1 MKRILQ
7 TLMISFLVINNTNAQ
22 ISVTS
27 VNNKAKVVVGKIA
40 PMGAFIADLTYK
52 IEGVD
57 TIYTFCHHNQKYKT
71 LTDIN
76 CVVFLGRDNTF
87 ESLYT
92 LFKSVFLEENR
103 KNKDYL
109 VSFKLLDDGYVIRTR
124 RDMGVTQVQF
134 SNESFTEYV
143 SFTEKQ
149 VDKLFGK
156 TQD

>member
-1 MKRILQ
+1 MKKITQ
-7 TLMISFLVINNTNAQ
+7 VLMFTFLINITNAQ

-27 VNNKAKVVVGKIA
+27 VTNKAKVVVGKVV
-40 PMGAFIADLTYK
+40 PMGAFIADLTYS
-52 IEGVD
+52 IDGVD
-57 TIYTFCHHNQKYKT
+57 TIYSFCHRNQKYTT
-71 LTDIN
+71 LTDIK
-76 CVVFLGRDNTF
+76 CVVFFGRDNTF

-92 LFKSVFLEENR
+92 LFKSVFLDENK

-109 VSFKLLDDGYVIRTR
+109 VRFKIMDNGFSIRTNR
-124 RDMGVTQVQF
+124 IFGVTQVMF
-134 SNESFTEYV
+134 ADELFTQHV

>member
-1 MKRILQ
+1 MKKIIQ
-7 TLMISFLVINNTNAQ
+7 VLMVTFLVINKTNAQ

-27 VNNKAKVVVGKIA
+27 VNNKAKVVVGKVA

-76 CVVFLGRDNTF
+76 CVVFLARDNTF

-92 LFKSVFLEENR
+92 LLKSVFLDENR
-103 KNKDYL
+103 KNKEYL
-109 VSFKLLDDGYVIRTR
+109 VTFKLMDDGYVIKTR

-156 TQD
+156 NQD

>member
-1 MKRILQ
+1 MKKILQ
-7 TLMISFLVINNTNAQ
+7 ILMITFLVINITNAQ

-27 VNNKAKVVVGKIA
+27 VNNKAKVVVGKVT

-76 CVVFLGRDNTF
+76 CVVFLARDNTF

-92 LFKSVFLEENR
+92 LLKSVLNLYHHLIL
-103 KNKDYL
+103 K
-109 VSFKLLDDGYVIRTR
+109 
-124 RDMGVTQVQF
+124 
-134 SNESFTEYV
+134 
-143 SFTEKQ
+143 
-149 VDKLFGK
+149 
-156 TQD
+156 

>member
-1 MKRILQ
+1 MKKITQ
-7 TLMISFLVINNTNAQ
+7 VLMFTFFVINITNAQ

-27 VNNKAKVVVGKIA
+27 VTNKAKVVVGKIA
-40 PMGAFIADLTYK
+40 PLGAFIADLTYRVD
-52 IEGVD
+52 GVD
-57 TIYTFCHHNQKYKT
+57 TVYSLCHHNQKYKT

-124 RDMGVTQVQF
+124 RYFGVTQVQF
-134 SNESFTEYV
+134 SNELFTQYV

>member
-7 TLMISFLVINNTNAQ
+7 TLMISFLVIKITNAQ

-27 VNNKAKVVVGKIA
+27 VNNKAKVVVGKVA
-40 PMGAFIADLTYK
+40 PLGAFIADLTYK
-52 IEGVD
+52 IEGAD

-76 CVVFLGRDNTF
+76 CVVFFGRDNTF

-92 LFKSVFLEENR
+92 LLKSVFLDENK

-124 RDMGVTQVQF
+124 RDFGVTQVQF
-134 SNESFTEYV
+134 SNESFTQYV